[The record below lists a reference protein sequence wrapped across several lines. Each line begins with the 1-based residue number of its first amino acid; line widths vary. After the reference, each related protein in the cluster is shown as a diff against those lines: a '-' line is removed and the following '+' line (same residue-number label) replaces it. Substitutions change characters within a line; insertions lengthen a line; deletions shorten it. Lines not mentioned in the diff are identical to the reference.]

1 MIELDGIDDHEV
13 GQIVLVRSI
22 IAMPGNHI
30 EWTVLLRSLKQMS
43 LVLIDDRI
51 IDSIDILEPGTWSQE
66 VARVG
71 KSIGSD
77 RAQVWKLEVAI
88 VYFQHVASRWA
99 VHQDTEAHSLP
110 FLQIY
115 RTQSNYSWLIFY
127 KLARANMKPQVG
139 SVSSGCVRL
148 AHNAEVIKMK
158 PE

>member
-13 GQIVLVRSI
+13 GQILLVRSI

-30 EWTVLLRSLKQMS
+30 ERTVLLRSLKQMP

-66 VARVG
+66 VARLA
-71 KSIGSD
+71 SPL
-77 RAQVWKLEVAI
+77 AQVWKLEVAI